1 MHTPRYFFTGDFSAF
16 HEYFLSRPH
25 ARRSFARGEFL
36 WPPGEPFGRMHYIL
50 SGAARCCVEHENGRR
65 KIISFH
71 GAGTLFPVYHERGY
85 RIELAI
91 TTEALSPVETLEF
104 SKADFRAMFSENGAL
119 AAALVEWYASY
130 VNLLLYET
138 AHQEYNG
145 SFLKLCNLLY
155 LLVPQ
160 ALQPALPSRPGGR
173 PRRGHAGRAR
183 GHPRHKPRKPH
194 ARPRAAPK
202 RGRRAHAPRPR
213 RNSRPRSARAPLFT
227 RNGRAGL

>member
-1 MHTPRYFFTGDFSAF
+1 MRTPRYFFTGDFSAF

-25 ARRSFARGEFL
+25 VRRSFARGAFL

-71 GAGTLFPVYHERGY
+71 GAGTLFPVYHERDY
-85 RIELAI
+85 KIELAI
-91 TTEALSPVETLEF
+91 TTEALSQVETIEF
-104 SKADFRAMFSENGAL
+104 SKADFRAMFRENGAL

-145 SFLKLCNLLY
+145 SAPGIQR
-155 LLVPQ
+155 LVPQ

-173 PRRGHAGRAR
+173 PRRRHAGGAR
-183 GHPRHKPRKPH
+183 RHPRHEPCEPH

-202 RGRRAHAPRPR
+202 RGRRAHEPRPR
-213 RNSRPRSARAPLFT
+213 RNNEPRCARSPLFA

>member
-1 MHTPRYFFTGDFSAF
+1 MRTPRYFFTGDFSAF

-25 ARRSFARGEFL
+25 ERRRFARGEFL
-36 WPPGEPFGRMHYIL
+36 WPPGKPFERMHYIL

-104 SKADFRAMFSENGAL
+104 SKADFRAMFRENGAL

-155 LLVPQ
+155 LL
-160 ALQPALPSRPGGR
+160 APAGGLDAVTQEELADILGTSRVNLTRGLAQLRSEGVVR
-173 PRRGHAGRAR
+173 TRRGRVEITDREALAR
-183 GHPRHKPRKPH
+183 RCSLETVELDSE
-194 ARPRAAPK
+194 AI
-202 RGRRAHAPRPR
+202 
-213 RNSRPRSARAPLFT
+213 L
-227 RNGRAGL
+227 